1 MKKTWLCGR
10 YELSFE
16 RPLLMGILNITPD
29 SFSDGNQYLHTDA
42 AIAHAQQLIADGAD
56 ILDIGAE
63 STRPGAEPVP
73 LDEELRRLLP
83 VIEGLRA
90 LNIPISVDT
99 FKPEVMRAV
108 LDAGVDI
115 INDIAGFRYAESI
128 EAVANSNCGLC
139 VMHMQGEPRTMQ
151 QQPHYEDVAAEVRT
165 FLAQQVSALRLAGVA
180 PERIMLD
187 PGLGFG
193 KTVAHNY
200 SLLRGFS
207 EIQLESYP
215 YPWLIG
221 LSRKSM
227 IGHLVD
233 KPPQQRM
240 AGSLAGMLAA
250 VARGAAV
257 LRVHD
262 VAESADALKIWLAI
276 EKGINNERT

>member
-10 YELSFE
+10 FELSFE
-16 RPLLMGILNITPD
+16 RPLLMGIVNITPD
-29 SFSDGNQYLHTDA
+29 SFSDGNHYLQTDA
-42 AIAHAQQLIADGAD
+42 AIAHAKQLIKDGAD

-63 STRPGAEPVP
+63 STRPGAEPVA

-83 VIEGLRA
+83 VIEGLRSLA
-90 LNIPISVDT
+90 VPISVDT

-108 LDAGVDI
+108 LDVGADI
-115 INDIAGFRYAESI
+115 INDIAGFRDPLSVQ
-128 EAVANSNCGLC
+128 AVSQSNCGLC

-151 QQPHYEDVAAEVRT
+151 QQPHYEDLYAEVRQ
-165 FLAQQVSALRLAGVA
+165 FLADRVLALRTAGVN
-180 PERIMLD
+180 PQRIMLD

-193 KTVAHNY
+193 KTVEHNY
-200 SLLRGFS
+200 TLLRDLDK
-207 EIQLESYP
+207 IQIDS

-227 IGHLVD
+227 IGHVVNRL
-233 KPPQQRM
+233 PQHRL

-250 VARGAAV
+250 VSRGAAV

-262 VAESADALKIWLAI
+262 VAASADALKVWLAV
-276 EKGINNERT
+276 EKGINNE